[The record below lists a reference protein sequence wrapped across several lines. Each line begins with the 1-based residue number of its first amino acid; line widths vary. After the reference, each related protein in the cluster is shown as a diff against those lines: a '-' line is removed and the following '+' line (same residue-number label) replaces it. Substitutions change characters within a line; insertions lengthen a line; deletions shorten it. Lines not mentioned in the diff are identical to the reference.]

1 MRRTGLCLLAGFLL
15 CALWA
20 CRQEP
25 EGQREIKKET
35 ASALTIAAV
44 GDSLSAG
51 FGVEEDKSYPAQLEG
66 QLQAEGRDIRV
77 INAGVSGE
85 TTSGTLARLD
95 WVLTLKPD
103 IVILETGAN
112 DGLRGLAPGLVRQNL
127 RKIIEKL
134 QAKNIT
140 IVFAGMR
147 MVWNL
152 GPAYTT
158 DFNRIYPEIAEEKGL
173 IFMPFF
179 LEGVATNRALNIE
192 DGIHPNPQG
201 YTIIVNN
208 LLPFVKQAMAEIE
221 RRDGAK

>member
-1 MRRTGLCLLAGFLL
+1 MRRTRLGLMAILLL

-20 CRQEP
+20 CRQEA
-25 EGQREIKKET
+25 EGQKEVKKET
-35 ASALTIAAV
+35 ASTLTIVAV
-44 GDSLSAG
+44 GDSLTAG
-51 FGVEEDKSYPAQLEG
+51 LGVVESEGYPTQLEG

-112 DGLRGLAPGLVRQNL
+112 DGLRGLDPGLVRQNL
-127 RKIIEKL
+127 RQIIERL
-134 QAKNIT
+134 QEKNIA
-140 IVFAGMR
+140 IVFTGMR

-179 LEGVATNRALNIE
+179 LDGVATKPTLNIE

-201 YTIIVNN
+201 YTIIVKN
-208 LLPFVKQAMAEIE
+208 LLPFVKQAVVEIE
-221 RRDGAK
+221 RRDGK